1 MAKRKL
7 HTLDLATKI
16 RLIEEI
22 EKGHQKKKK
31 IAEDFGIPN
40 STLSSIWAEREKLRI
55 RHGCANIKGQ
65 VKRHKV
71 CEYESVDKA
80 VFKWF
85 ESMRGNSLPV
95 SGPILEKQVLEY
107 AGSLGF
113 PNFKAS
119 DGWLTRFK
127 SRHSILGKV
136 LSGES
141 ASVDKTKVDEWKQQI
156 PEVARGFK
164 PDDIFNVDE
173 TGLFFKCLPT
183 CTLAF
188 KGEKCF
194 GGKHSKE
201 RVTCL
206 VGSNMTGS
214 EKLKLLIIGKSK
226 NPRCFNKIKS
236 LPVDYVA
243 NQRSWM
249 TADLFTNWLLQLDA
263 KFGRSKRKVLFIID
277 NCPAHP
283 KQVKDK
289 LKFIKLEYF
298 PPNMTSIVQ
307 PMDMGIIQN
316 LKVHYKRRILTTI
329 LKVWETKKE
338 DYKITL
344 LDCVREVSRAWIQDV
359 TPLTIENC
367 FKKAGFKDD
376 TWDDEDDVPLNQLIC
391 VTDDANQIERIWN
404 RLTEADYNIE
414 GLNWRDY
421 VEVHDGIVATE
432 IPERESILESV
443 IINHAAAAN
452 DDDSGAEDEEVEFE
466 TINIEVPEKNEIDN
480 AIGTLQSAIEMTEN
494 VPDEVQHCLFK
505 IESFFKRV
513 NTPANQ
519 KLQIFLINFVETVI

>member
-7 HTLDLATKI
+7 KTLDLGTKI

-22 EKGHQKKKK
+22 EKGLKNKTK
-31 IAEDFGIPN
+31 IAEDFDIPR
-40 STLSSIWAEREKLRI
+40 STLSSIWGAREELRL
-55 RHGCANIKGQ
+55 RYGCANTSGQ
-65 VKRHKV
+65 VKRNKV

-85 ESMRGNSLPV
+85 ESMRANNLPV
-95 SGPILEKQVLEY
+95 SGPIIKKQALEFVS
-107 AGSLGF
+107 SLGF
-113 PNFKAS
+113 RDFKAS
-119 DGWLTRFK
+119 EGWLSKFK
-127 SRHSILGKV
+127 TRHSILGKV

-141 ASVDKTKVDEWKQQI
+141 ASVDKTKADEWKQQLS
-156 PEVARGFK
+156 EVVRGFK
-164 PDDIFNVDE
+164 PEDIFNVDE
-173 TGLFFKCLPT
+173 TGIFFKCLPT
-183 CTLAF
+183 RTLAF

-226 NPRCFNKIKS
+226 NPRCFQKIKS

-249 TADLFTNWLLQLDA
+249 TADLFTSWLLKLDA
-263 KFGRSKRKVLFIID
+263 KFARSKRKVLFIID

-316 LKVHYKRRILTTI
+316 LKVHYKRRILTKTLRI
-329 LKVWETKKE
+329 WETKKE
-338 DYKITL
+338 DYKISL
-344 LDCVREVSRAWIQDV
+344 LDCVREISRAWVEDV

-367 FKKAGFKDD
+367 FKKAGFRDE
-376 TWDDEDDVPLNQLIC
+376 TWDEEDEIPLNLLRSENE
-391 VTDDANQIERIWN
+391 DAHEIEQMWN
-404 RLTEADYNIE
+404 KLTEANYNVADV
-414 GLNWRDY
+414 NWKDFM
-421 VEVHDGIVATE
+421 EVDDGIVATE
-432 IPERESILESV
+432 VPDNQSVLEE
-443 IINHAAAAN
+443 IINAENNAN
-452 DDDSGAEDEEVEFE
+452 ESEDEEEPE
-466 TINIEVPEKNEIDN
+466 LINIEMPGKTEIEN
-480 AIGTLQSAIEMTEN
+480 AIEILQSAIELTDQ
-494 VPDEVQHCLFK
+494 VPDEVQNYLFK
-505 IESFFKRV
+505 LESFLKKNKHSTCDDPIKNNKF
-513 NTPANQ
+513 
-519 KLQIFLINFVETVI
+519 F